1 MKPFYTLI
9 GLVLLAALVAPFFI
23 TLQGQPLMTVDE
35 VLDDATPDALKST
48 TEVYRWQDEHGVW
61 QFSEEPPPQ
70 ASAHAAET
78 VQIEDKI
85 TSLGKQWHGG
95 IRPRTP
101 STPTQPIPGIGGLL
115 QGKELMDA
123 AQSQVGNANQR
134 TEQLNA
140 VLKDVKGR
148 Q

>member
-1 MKPFYTLI
+1 MKPFFILI
-9 GLVLLAALVAPFFI
+9 GLILVAALAAPFFL

-35 VLDDATPDALKST
+35 VLDDATPNALKSPT
-48 TEVYRWQDEHGVW
+48 DVYRWQDEHGVW

-70 ASAHAAET
+70 ASAHRAET

-95 IRPRTP
+95 IRPQAP
-101 STPTQPIPGIGGLL
+101 ASPTQPIPGIGGLL
-115 QGKELMDA
+115 QGKAMMDA
-123 AQSQVGNANQR
+123 AQSQVTNANQR
-134 TEQLNA
+134 TEQLDA
-140 VLKDVKGR
+140 VLKDVQNR

>member
-1 MKPFYTLI
+1 M
-9 GLVLLAALVAPFFI
+9 

-35 VLDDATPDALKST
+35 VLDDATPSALKSS

-70 ASAHAAET
+70 ASAHSAET

-85 TSLGKQWHGG
+85 TSLGKRWHGG
-95 IRPRTP
+95 IRASAP
-101 STPTQPIPGIGGLL
+101 STPTMPIPGIGGLL
-115 QGKELMDA
+115 QGKAMMDT
-123 AQSQVGNANQR
+123 AQSQVSNANQR
-134 TEQLNA
+134 TEHLDA
-140 VLKDVKGR
+140 VLKDVKSR